1 MFVRSLSL
9 GVAAAALLSS
19 GAMAADLFVPATPAP
34 IYESAGFSWDGL
46 YAGIEAG
53 GLFNSNTAGVAGGGV
68 GSAAAAGLN
77 QGVIGGIV
85 GVNFTV
91 ADPIIVGIELQGD
104 YVFGQSGFDAGLFL
118 ALARVGAVVTDQV
131 MVYAAGGVGAIS
143 HTGASSGVYALG
155 GGVEFAVTDNV
166 SIRGEILGLG
176 DFGAGAPGEGVGDQ
190 FFDSAKATV
199 GVFYHF

>member
-1 MFVRSLSL
+1 MFVRSLTL

-19 GAMAADLFVPATPAP
+19 GAMAADLFIPTTPAP

-46 YAGIEAG
+46 YAGVEAG
-53 GLFNSNTAGVAGGGV
+53 GIFDGNTAGAAGGGI
-68 GSAAAAGLN
+68 GFNGFGTTN
-77 QGVIGGIV
+77 GVIGGIV

-91 ADPIIVGIELQGD
+91 ADPIIIGLELQGD
-104 YVFGQSGFDAGLFL
+104 YQFGNAGTEAGLFL

-131 MVYAAGGVGAIS
+131 LVYAAGGVGVTSQNA
-143 HTGASSGVYALG
+143 ASTGVYALG

-166 SIRGEILGLG
+166 SIRGEVLGLG
-176 DFGAGAPGEGVGDQ
+176 DFGNAAPGQGAGDQ

>member
-1 MFVRSLSL
+1 MFVRSLTL

-19 GAMAADLFVPATPAP
+19 TAMAADLFVPATPAP

-46 YAGIEAG
+46 YAGIEVG
-53 GLFNSNTAGVAGGGV
+53 GLFNSNAAGAAGGGV
-68 GSAAAAGLN
+68 GWGPVGLN
-77 QGVIGGIV
+77 QGVVGGIV

-131 MVYAAGGVGAIS
+131 MVYAAGGVGAHS
-143 HTGASSGVYALG
+143 NNVGSTGVYALG

-166 SIRGEILGLG
+166 SVRGEILGLG
-176 DFGAGAPGEGVGDQ
+176 DFGSGAPGQGAGDQ

>member
-9 GVAAAALLSS
+9 GVAAVALLSS
-19 GAMAADLFVPATPAP
+19 GAMAADLIIPTTPQP

-46 YAGIEAG
+46 YAGVEAG
-53 GLFNSNTAGVAGGGV
+53 GVFNSNNVNGGV
-68 GSAAAAGLN
+68 GALNANTTNGL
-77 QGVIGGIV
+77 IGGVV

-104 YVFGQSGFDAGLFL
+104 YVFGNGQDSGLFL

-131 MVYAAGGVGAIS
+131 LIYAAGGVGAINTNGVS
-143 HTGASSGVYALG
+143 DGVYALG
-155 GGVEFAVTDNV
+155 AGVEFAVTDNV
-166 SIRGEILGLG
+166 SVRGEVLGLG
-176 DFGAGAPGEGVGDQ
+176 DFTNQANNQ

>member
-19 GAMAADLFVPATPAP
+19 GAMAADLIIPTTPQP
-34 IYESAGFSWDGL
+34 IYEAAGFSWDGL
-46 YAGIEAG
+46 YAGVEAG
-53 GLFNSNTAGVAGGGV
+53 GLFNSNTAGVGGG
-68 GSAAAAGLN
+68 GIGALLPN
-77 QGVIGGIV
+77 TTNGVIGGVV

-91 ADPIIVGIELQGD
+91 ADPILVGIELQGD
-104 YVFGQSGFDAGLFL
+104 YVFGNNQDSGLFL

-131 MVYAAGGVGAIS
+131 LVYAAGGVGAIT
-143 HTGASSGVYALG
+143 TGGTSDGVYALG

-166 SIRGEILGLG
+166 SIRGEVLGLG
-176 DFGAGAPGEGVGDQ
+176 DFGNSAFASGAGDQ

>member
-53 GLFNSNTAGVAGGGV
+53 GLFNSSTAGAAGGGV
-68 GSAAAAGLN
+68 GAGPVGLN
-77 QGVIGGIV
+77 QGVVGGVV

-176 DFGAGAPGEGVGDQ
+176 DFGSGAPGSGAGDQ